1 MPGIFKL
8 VYYFFTTGL
17 FAIGGGLATLPFLY
31 DIGKKTGWY
40 TAVDVGNMVAIA
52 QSTPGPTGIN
62 MATYVGFKQFGV
74 LGAIIGPVSL
84 VLPSLIIIIIVYR
97 ILDKF
102 KESQTVQSVFYGLR
116 PASSGLILAA
126 AFSVIQISLLDMA
139 NKGSI
144 MGYFRWPALALAGLI
159 FFLQYY
165 KKNIHPIFLIVLAG
179 IIGFVFKI

>member
-17 FAIGGGLATLPFLY
+17 FAVGGGLATLPFLY

-84 VLPSLIIIIIVYR
+84 IIVYR

-159 FFLQYY
+159 FLLQYY

>member
-17 FAIGGGLATLPFLY
+17 FAVGGGLATLPFLY

-40 TAVDVGNMVAIA
+40 TAIDVGNMVAIA

-159 FFLQYY
+159 FLLQYY
-165 KKNIHPIFLIVLAG
+165 KKNIHPIFFIVLAG

>member
-17 FAIGGGLATLPFLY
+17 FAVGGGLATLPFLY

-126 AFSVIQISLLDMA
+126 AFSVIQISLL
-139 NKGSI
+139 
-144 MGYFRWPALALAGLI
+144 GYFRWPALALAGLI
-159 FFLQYY
+159 FLLQYY